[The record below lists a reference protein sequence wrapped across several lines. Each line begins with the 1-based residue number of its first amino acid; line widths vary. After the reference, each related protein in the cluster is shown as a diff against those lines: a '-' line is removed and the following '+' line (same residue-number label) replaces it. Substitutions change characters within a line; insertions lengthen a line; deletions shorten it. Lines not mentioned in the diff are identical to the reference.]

1 MTNTT
6 SSKVTTDRYV
16 AILHASEKL
25 FASKGFN
32 TVTLEE
38 IATIAGVSKGLVN
51 YHFNSKVDLL
61 EQLLVDGLQTISKK
75 IEIIKNSDHPAR
87 IKLHEII
94 RIYLEYGY
102 NRLSL
107 IREAKLQ
114 HPNLVKSASHFQI
127 HRAIAEE
134 KLRLAGIIDDCITAG
149 ELRPVNSNIVAN
161 ILLGAIHEQILDATF
176 EEKPIEIDKVADEIA
191 AMLYDGIGF

>member
-1 MTNTT
+1 
-6 SSKVTTDRYV
+6 
-16 AILHASEKL
+16 
-25 FASKGFN
+25 
-32 TVTLEE
+32 LEE
-38 IATIAGVSKGLVN
+38 IAKTAGVSKGLIN

-61 EQLLVDGLQTISKK
+61 EQLLVNGLQTLSKK
-75 IEIIKNSDHPAR
+75 IEALRNSDHSAR

-107 IREAKLQ
+107 IRESKLQ

-127 HRAIAEE
+127 HKAISDE
-134 KLRLAGIIDDCITAG
+134 KLRLADIIDDCIAAG

-176 EEKPIEIDKVADEIA
+176 EEKLIEIDKDADEIA
-191 AMLYDGIGF
+191 TMLYNGIGF